1 MKENQ
6 KPMCQIQLGN
16 LKQKSCEWNKQDEN
30 NRVIARAVAQKK
42 NTIDFATCIPGF
54 AITSREE

>member
-1 MKENQ
+1 
-6 KPMCQIQLGN
+6 MCQIQLGN